1 MLGASF
7 FPARFR
13 SDQPHAVA
21 PANPGYINREIT
33 KGLQSISRKAFI
45 HPIHTIVFVALLAS
59 TSYLGLL
66 EGSLFDRA
74 SSVSNAT
81 GRVEISSL
89 VESGRRLILGEETAW
104 KWQVDYS
111 ATHDEVPVCSLG
123 REVIECG

>member
-7 FPARFR
+7 LPARFR

-33 KGLQSISRKAFI
+33 TGLQSISRKAFI

-59 TSYLGLL
+59 TSYIGLL

-74 SSVSNAT
+74 SSVSNA
-81 GRVEISSL
+81 GGDVELSTL
-89 VESGRRLILGEETAW
+89 VENGKRLRLGGETAW

-111 ATHDEVPVCSLG
+111 ATHDEIPVCSLRG
-123 REVIECG
+123 EVVRCD